1 MAYTERRPLIP
12 VDFIPN
18 ELSKGDEISH
28 LCVIQLPQF
37 ICLCLQ
43 QPCFGYRVPRSTAGS
58 SQRSGNAHF
67 LVQSLRHFGTW
78 GIFSA
83 FLGHIVSLLLCGR
96 PVVVCRCV
104 YMYGCL
110 HEFVRA
116 CMYMYVCVLVSGT
129 VGDILFW
136 LLWKD
141 DEWHFALQL
150 FLNLKFPF

>member
-1 MAYTERRPLIP
+1 MCNSVATVHLFVFASALFWVPSAQKHSRIQPEVWKCSLLGTEPEAFWDMKYL
-12 VDFIPN
+12 
-18 ELSKGDEISH
+18 
-28 LCVIQLPQF
+28 
-37 ICLCLQ
+37 
-43 QPCFGYRVPRSTAGS
+43 FGF
-58 SQRSGNAHF
+58 SGTHF
-67 LVQSLRHFGTW
+67 
-78 GIFSA
+78 
-83 FLGHIVSLLLCGR
+83 SLLLCGR